1 MKPFNPIA
9 TVLSAIENASSVP
22 VTESQVLAAL
32 RTGEGEPSHLR
43 ALFGDVSFETLIR
56 VGIRHGIS
64 NNEIGHAYARA
75 VGSAGARNTELDE
88 WCAENLES
96 SVPR

>member
-1 MKPFNPIA
+1 MKPFDPIA
-9 TVLSAIENASSVP
+9 TVLSAIENASSMP
-22 VTESQVLAAL
+22 VTESQVLVAL
-32 RTGEGEPSHLR
+32 RTGEGEPTHLR

-96 SVPR
+96 SAPR

>member
-1 MKPFNPIA
+1 MKSFDPMA
-9 TVLSAIENASSVP
+9 TVLSAIENASVVP
-22 VTESQVLAAL
+22 VTESHVLVAL

-64 NNEIGHAYARA
+64 NNEIGRAYVRAAR
-75 VGSAGARNTELDE
+75 SAGARNTELDE

-96 SVPR
+96 SAPR